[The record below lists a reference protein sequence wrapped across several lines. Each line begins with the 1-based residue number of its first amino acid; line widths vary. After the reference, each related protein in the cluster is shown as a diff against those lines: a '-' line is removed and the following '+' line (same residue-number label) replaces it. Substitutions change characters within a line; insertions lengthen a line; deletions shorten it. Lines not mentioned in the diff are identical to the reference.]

1 MILHLEQRLI
11 SHRYVL
17 SLVYTKSTF
26 FTLIFLIFTN
36 FQCSISFCGTFAENS
51 KILRSSGTLAGI
63 ELTKIKNKKN
73 KTSRSSEMYLG
84 SCLTSGMELIL
95 LDYLKAFSR

>member
-17 SLVYTKSTF
+17 SLVYTTF

-51 KILRSSGTLAGI
+51 KVLRSSGTLAGI
-63 ELTKIKNKKN
+63 ELTKIKNKKS
-73 KTSRSSEMYLG
+73 KTIR
-84 SCLTSGMELIL
+84 LTHDLVGVQKCI
-95 LDYLKAFSR
+95 